1 MRSHFPATCRRRGFS
16 IIEVIAAMVIGST
29 IFGLSVELLML
40 AKRET
45 AIGSEQTV
53 SAANLSRLGE
63 QFRADVHAA
72 ETALRDKTPD
82 GRVRWTMKMPDDKR
96 VEYESSA
103 NGLQR
108 TEYHG
113 ERAHARD
120 AFALPAAGARIEL
133 KPTDK
138 PVAATLIIKR
148 GSSAADDAE
157 SELRIEAQVG
167 RDLRF
172 AKQ

>member
-16 IIEVIAAMVIGST
+16 IVEAIVAMVIGST

-45 AIGSEQTV
+45 AIGSERTI
-53 SAANLSRLGE
+53 SAANLTRLGE

-72 ETALRDKTPD
+72 ETVSQEEGPE
-82 GRVRWTMKMPDDKR
+82 GRVRWTIKVPDDKR
-96 VEYESSA
+96 VEYDLSA

-108 TEYHG
+108 TEYYG
-113 ERAHARD
+113 ERVHARD
-120 AFALPAAGARIEL
+120 LFAVPVAGARLEL
-133 KPTDK
+133 KPPEK
-138 PVAATLIIKR
+138 PVEATLLIKR
-148 GSSAADDAE
+148 GASAADDAE
-157 SELRIEAQVG
+157 GELRIEARFG

>member
-1 MRSHFPATCRRRGFS
+1 MRSLQLPTRGRRGFS
-16 IIEVIAAMVIGST
+16 LIEVIVAMVIGST
-29 IFGLSVELLML
+29 IFGLSIELLML

-45 AIGSEQTV
+45 AIGSERTN
-53 SAANLSRLGE
+53 STANLTRLGE

-72 ETALRDKTPD
+72 ETILQEKRPD
-82 GRVRWTMKMPDDKR
+82 GRVRWTIKMPDDKR
-96 VEYESSA
+96 VEYESNA
-103 NGLQR
+103 DGLHR

-113 ERAHARD
+113 EKVHARD
-120 AFALPAAGARIEL
+120 LFALPAAGTRIKL
-133 KPTDK
+133 KPADK
-138 PVAATLIIKR
+138 PVAAMLIVKR
-148 GSSAADDAE
+148 ASSAPDNSE